1 MQLIKMNTSHTVG
14 ICVSFLVLTI
24 ALPLLADIEGKV
36 IYVTDGDTI
45 KVLDSEQIVHK
56 VTLTGIDAPEN
67 SQPYGNASR
76 EHLASLVSGKLIKVA
91 SDKSDRYGRVL
102 GKVWVQPSD
111 CPNCEKTLDANLSQ
125 ITTGMAWWYRYYAK
139 EQSVE
144 DRRNYESAEGKAKAR
159 QIGLWAHKS
168 SINPYNWRKTK

>member
-1 MQLIKMNTSHTVG
+1 M
-14 ICVSFLVLTI
+14 
-24 ALPLLADIEGKV
+24 
-36 IYVTDGDTI
+36 
-45 KVLDSEQIVHK
+45 
-56 VTLTGIDAPEN
+56 
-67 SQPYGNASR
+67 
-76 EHLASLVSGKLIKVA
+76 
-91 SDKSDRYGRVL
+91 
-102 GKVWVQPSD
+102 WVQPSD

-168 SINPYNWRKTK
+168 PINPYNWRKKKIVKGRGFNEDIEIFILRGKRWCARKDSNL